1 VTKKFQLP
9 SDEKGGGGIVSDGN
23 RKNSIV
29 ILMATLVIEFFQ
41 LPQKASLWHL
51 FEKSIFEGFPITN
64 DMSPFLGK

>member
-1 VTKKFQLP
+1 
-9 SDEKGGGGIVSDGN
+9 
-23 RKNSIV
+23 
-29 ILMATLVIEFFQ
+29 MATLVIEFFQ